1 LKVFGSKGHVFIKA
15 DKRKLDD
22 RSWKGIFMGYEHN
35 GYRFWDPI
43 KKKHAHI
50 NVAVFEEFK
59 NEDIFGTGED
69 AEQDTGISF
78 TANNELLRDCVSGTC
93 QSTTTSGRN
102 NQIFPVTDGELPMEG
117 IPADQVKHVLFPK
130 NTNNT
135 DVGSVDVNSNIHI
148 VVADTESAVWE
159 NSEVLNV
166 TKTGNDPVA
175 KSSSASYGEDS
186 EILTDVTMATSG
198 IMSSMCSMTDGT
210 NENNKRRQNDNPGE
224 SSVPRKSSRIR
235 DENYLKKFYSDYI
248 LNCHARIIIP
258 NSFKEINDSL
268 EKDQWENAIQT
279 ELDSLSRNETWALVN
294 KPEGRKIVGC
304 KWVFSVKNDEFG
316 NVDRFKAR
324 LVAQGYTQEFMV
336 DYTKTFAPV
345 ARLTSFRVIIALANQ
360 FNYAVHHMDVKTAFL
375 NGKLDEEIYM
385 KVPQGLKADEGKVC
399 RLKKSIYGLKQ
410 AAYVWHNAFDKI
422 LKEFG
427 FESSDRDKCIY
438 VCKAESQKD
447 YIYLVLYVDD
457 LIIST
462 GNLEKLNDLK
472 SFLMNKFEMVDLGE
486 VKLFLGIKVHRDE
499 NTIYLSQETYIDTVL
514 ERFGMKDCHPN
525 KIPLQKPNYDELK
538 SEISCDAPTQS
549 AWGCLMYI
557 MLCTRPD
564 ISIAVNI
571 ISRYAAKNNKEV
583 WQCIK
588 GVLRY
593 LKGTRDLK
601 LKFTRN
607 ESYEHIIHGY
617 ADSDY
622 IGGDLEDPRSTS
634 GFLFKMFDSCLV
646 HWSTQRQECA
656 AVSTTEAEFMALFAA
671 VQQAMAF
678 KYLLTG
684 IGLAIEKPIKIFEDN
699 QGCISLVENE
709 KFNGRTKHMAPK
721 YFQTRKYVKDGDIA
735 LSYIVTGDQLADLL
749 TKPLQRVTLER
760 LRSQLGLGM

>member
-1 LKVFGSKGHVFIKA
+1 
-15 DKRKLDD
+15 
-22 RSWKGIFMGYEHN
+22 
-35 GYRFWDPI
+35 
-43 KKKHAHI
+43 
-50 NVAVFEEFK
+50 
-59 NEDIFGTGED
+59 
-69 AEQDTGISF
+69 
-78 TANNELLRDCVSGTC
+78 
-93 QSTTTSGRN
+93 
-102 NQIFPVTDGELPMEG
+102 
-117 IPADQVKHVLFPK
+117 
-130 NTNNT
+130 
-135 DVGSVDVNSNIHI
+135 
-148 VVADTESAVWE
+148 
-159 NSEVLNV
+159 
-166 TKTGNDPVA
+166 
-175 KSSSASYGEDS
+175 
-186 EILTDVTMATSG
+186 
-198 IMSSMCSMTDGT
+198 
-210 NENNKRRQNDNPGE
+210 
-224 SSVPRKSSRIR
+224 
-235 DENYLKKFYSDYI
+235 
-248 LNCHARIIIP
+248 
-258 NSFKEINDSL
+258 
-268 EKDQWENAIQT
+268 
-279 ELDSLSRNETWALVN
+279 
-294 KPEGRKIVGC
+294 
-304 KWVFSVKNDEFG
+304 
-316 NVDRFKAR
+316 
-324 LVAQGYTQEFMV
+324 
-336 DYTKTFAPV
+336 
-345 ARLTSFRVIIALANQ
+345 
-360 FNYAVHHMDVKTAFL
+360 
-375 NGKLDEEIYM
+375 
-385 KVPQGLKADEGKVC
+385 
-399 RLKKSIYGLKQ
+399 
-410 AAYVWHNAFDKI
+410 
-422 LKEFG
+422 
-427 FESSDRDKCIY
+427 
-438 VCKAESQKD
+438 
-447 YIYLVLYVDD
+447 
-457 LIIST
+457 
-462 GNLEKLNDLK
+462 
-472 SFLMNKFEMVDLGE
+472 
-486 VKLFLGIKVHRDE
+486 
-499 NTIYLSQETYIDTVL
+499 
-514 ERFGMKDCHPN
+514 MKDCHPN

-622 IGGDLEDPRSTS
+622 IGDDLEDPRSTS